1 MAKTSIKK
9 PKFTPE
15 EQMAELARLTGS
27 VAAISHMGTSQP
39 FVLPGAAP
47 APETAAA
54 TPTPTAPAPEPA
66 AVPVEAAP
74 PVPAVKP
81 EPPVTVTPIAAS
93 EPVSQPAT
101 PAVPAASA
109 TTTEPKREKALAIAT
124 PVPPIAP
131 VAELPAEDDQDEEG
145 AKVVPTPAA
154 TEVGKDKLDL
164 TSLFAESAE
173 KKSFQVRI
181 TASHQQFFQQ
191 MGLLLGGGASST
203 DVIHNILAQFKA
215 ANEEQIQKAFQR
227 QLRQMMSPKK

>member
-9 PKFTPE
+9 PKLTPE

-47 APETAAA
+47 ETAVAPTTPAA
-54 TPTPTAPAPEPA
+54 SAPEPA
-66 AVPVEAAP
+66 AAPVETAP
-74 PVPAVKP
+74 PVPAVQP
-81 EPPVTVTPIAAS
+81 EPTVTVAPIPAV
-93 EPVSQPAT
+93 EPEPQPAT
-101 PAVPAASA
+101 PPVAAASA
-109 TTTEPKREKALAIAT
+109 DPVEPKGEKAPVVAPT
-124 PVPPIAP
+124 VPPVAP
-131 VAELPAEDDQDEEG
+131 AAELPAEDDQAEEE
-145 AKVVPTPAA
+145 AEVVPTPAA
-154 TEVGKDKLDL
+154 PGDGKDKLDL
-164 TSLFAESAE
+164 TSLFADSAE
-173 KKSFQVRI
+173 KKSFQIRI

-215 ANEEQIQKAFQR
+215 ANEVQIQKAFQR

>member
-9 PKFTPE
+9 PKLTPE

-47 APETAAA
+47 APETA
-54 TPTPTAPAPEPA
+54 PTPNAPAPEPA

-74 PVPAVKP
+74 PVPAVES

-93 EPVSQPAT
+93 EPVPQLAT
-101 PAVPAASA
+101 TAVPAASA
-109 TTTEPKREKALAIAT
+109 TPTEPKGEKALAVAT
-124 PVPPIAP
+124 LAPPIAP
-131 VAELPAEDDQDEEG
+131 AALPAEDDQDEE
-145 AKVVPTPAA
+145 ALEAVPTPAA
-154 TEVGKDKLDL
+154 TGDGKDKLDL
-164 TSLFAESAE
+164 TSLFVDSAE
-173 KKSFQVRI
+173 KKSFQIRI

-215 ANEEQIQKAFQR
+215 ANEGQIQKAFQR